1 MKSLI
6 ENLYNNNVLFTYYG
20 FIDESVL
27 TQVLQ
32 ITKSK
37 LEGFGEPAETITK
50 VYNAI
55 NECVDN
61 IIKHNFYPDD
71 ERVHYKSLLV
81 VSKQDDHY
89 LVGTI
94 NVINSSQKEII
105 NQQLDFLRDRSEEEL
120 IKLKSRSIL
129 HTDTSTVLVNT
140 GLVDLVLKADR
151 WECTFKEDGTNH
163 LLNINYKVNYLN

>member
-27 TQVLQ
+27 KQVVQ
-32 ITKSK
+32 ITKTK
-37 LEGFGEPAETITK
+37 LQGFGESETVINK

-55 NECVDN
+55 NECVEN

-81 VSKQDDHY
+81 ISKQEDHY

-94 NVINSSQKEII
+94 NVINNSQQEII
-105 NQQLDFLRDRSEEEL
+105 NHQLEYLRNCSEEEL
-120 IKLKSRSIL
+120 LNLKSDSS
-129 HTDTSTVLVNT
+129 DTTTSVLVNR
-140 GLVDLVLKADR
+140 GLIDLVLKADR
-151 WECTFKEDGTNH
+151 WECLFKQEGENT
-163 LLNINYKVNYLN
+163 LLNINYKVNILS

>member
-27 TQVLQ
+27 KQVVQ
-32 ITKSK
+32 ITKTK
-37 LEGFGEPAETITK
+37 LQGFGESETVISK

-55 NECVDN
+55 NECVEN

-81 VSKQDDHY
+81 ISKQEDHY

-94 NVINSSQKEII
+94 NVINSSQQEII
-105 NQQLDFLRDRSEEEL
+105 NHQLEYLRNCSEDEL
-120 IKLKSRSIL
+120 LNLKSE
-129 HTDTSTVLVNT
+129 TSTTTTSLLVNR
-140 GLVDLVLKADR
+140 GLIDLVLKADR
-151 WECTFKEDGTNH
+151 WECSFKQEGENT
-163 LLNINYKVNYLN
+163 LLNINYKVNILT

>member
-27 TQVLQ
+27 KQVVQ
-32 ITKSK
+32 ITKAK
-37 LEGFGEPAETITK
+37 LQGFGESETVINK

-55 NECVDN
+55 NECVEN

-81 VSKQDDHY
+81 ISKQEDHY

-94 NVINSSQKEII
+94 NVINNLQQEII
-105 NQQLDFLRDRSEEEL
+105 NHQLEYLRNCSEDEL
-120 IKLKSRSIL
+120 LNLKSDASSA
-129 HTDTSTVLVNT
+129 TTNVLVNR
-140 GLVDLVLKADR
+140 GLIDLVLKADR
-151 WECTFKEDGTNH
+151 WECSFKQEGENT
-163 LLNINYKVNYLN
+163 LLNINYKVNILS

>member
-20 FIDESVL
+20 FIDESVMN
-27 TQVLQ
+27 QVSL
-32 ITKSK
+32 ITKTK
-37 LEGFGEPAETITK
+37 LKGFGEPTSTINK
-50 VYNAI
+50 VSDAI
-55 NECVDN
+55 SECVNN

-81 VSKQDDHY
+81 ISKQDDHY

-94 NVINSSQKEII
+94 NVINDSQKEVISH
-105 NQQLDFLRDRSEEEL
+105 QLDYLRSKTEAEL
-120 IKLKSRSIL
+120 IGLKSKTLL
-129 HTDTSTVLVNT
+129 HNDRNVLVNT

-151 WECTFKEDGTNH
+151 WECSFKAVGKNH
-163 LLNINYKVNYLN
+163 LLNISYKVNNIH